1 MSENAMTNIDKTVEN
16 NQTKNLLKI
25 LPPQLNR
32 HPTIFIV
39 GCFCFITIRMVM
51 MKSHTQGCRKLS
63 GISIQHRNSEKKKP
77 FSITTC

>member
-1 MSENAMTNIDKTVEN
+1 MSSNKKKDIAKIVYNKQEDESFE
-16 NQTKNLLKI
+16 I

-51 MKSHTQGCRKLS
+51 MKSHAQGCRKLS
-63 GISIQHRNSEKKKP
+63 GISIQHRNSEKKEP